1 MGNAQNSRVMHP
13 AAAIDIGTNAVRFL
27 INNMGG
33 TDCDKMRKLAFL
45 RVPVRLGEDVFRE
58 GEISSEKQETLCS
71 AMQGFASLMAAYGV
85 GRYRACATSAMR
97 EAKNGAEVLRLLKDK
112 SGLETEI
119 ITGMEEARLVCAAG
133 DSEDVFPSGI
143 CHLYIDV
150 GGGSTELSVRYK
162 GEFISSAS
170 YPLGTV
176 RILEGAAKKCDFVK
190 FEKELKAIRS
200 KYGKIVIVASG
211 GNINKANKLLDKRT
225 GETISA
231 EELEGLYED
240 LAKLDCS
247 ERVKKYGLNPY
258 RADVIVPALKIFLT
272 AVKKSR
278 AEQIYVPKVGLVDG
292 ILSDMCRE
300 AV

>member
-1 MGNAQNSRVMHP
+1 MANGVNGGAMHP

-58 GEISSEKQETLCS
+58 GEISVDKRDTLCH
-71 AMQGFASLMAAYGV
+71 AMQGFASLMSAYKV

-97 EAKNGAEVLRLLKDK
+97 EASNGGEILRILKEK
-112 SGLETEI
+112 SGIETEI
-119 ITGMEEARLVCAAG
+119 ISGVEEARLIYAAG
-133 DSEDVFPSGI
+133 DSEDRFPPEI
-143 CHLYIDV
+143 CRLYIDV
-150 GGGSTELSVRYK
+150 GGGSTEVSVRHR
-162 GEFISSAS
+162 GEFVSSES

-176 RILEGAAKKCDFVK
+176 RILEGAVKKGEFAKFQRDL
-190 FEKELKAIRS
+190 KEMRL

-211 GNINKANKLLDKRT
+211 GNINKANKLLDKRN
-225 GETISA
+225 GETISPS
-231 EELEGLYED
+231 ELEKLYKD
-240 LAKLDCS
+240 LAELDLGG
-247 ERVKKYGLNPY
+247 RVKRYGLNPY

-278 AEQIYVPKVGLVDG
+278 AEKIYVPKVGLVDG